1 MTDATGAVPG
11 SDGGPGERPAE
22 SAASARSVEAPAGAP
37 AEAELRTFL
46 IADIRG
52 YTTFT
57 EEHGADAAAELAGQF
72 AAIVREVVTAHDGFL
87 LELRGD
93 EALAVFVLAR
103 RALRAALD
111 LQSRFAEELPRG
123 AGIGLDAGE
132 AIPVEGGYRGSALN
146 LAARLCSQAGPG
158 ETLAS
163 EAVIHLA
170 AKVDG
175 VGYADPRTFRL
186 KGIDEPIRA
195 VHVVPAAQGST
206 RPIRYGGEGRRQGRR
221 LAAGMVGV
229 AAVAL
234 VTVVALVAVGF
245 GGLAGR
251 PATTPDG
258 AAAATGSSDADA
270 PYPNAAEGALL
281 FDLAAVPDVAPDTC
295 GRDPESPFGF
305 VGVMTA
311 GVSCTPDIDSGASE
325 LIVRRFDPETIARSG
340 LSTWIRVEVGHQG
353 RDDALPEGDCAEG
366 PPAIGTWRLAGEER
380 GVLAC
385 GIDEETGDALI
396 VWADDFSSLVMSAR
410 NPRGDSEALYRF
422 FERNARFIAP

>member
-1 MTDATGAVPG
+1 MTDVAGSAPG
-11 SDGGPGERPAE
+11 SDGGPE
-22 SAASARSVEAPAGAP
+22 EAPGGPAP
-37 AEAELRTFL
+37 GESMPGVQAEAELRTFL

-52 YTTFT
+52 YTTYT
-57 EEHGADAAAELAGQF
+57 GDHGADAAAELAGRF

-103 RALRAALD
+103 RALRSALE
-111 LQSRFAEELPRG
+111 LQARFAAELPRG
-123 AGIGLDAGE
+123 VGIGLDAGE

-175 VGYADPRTFRL
+175 VGYTDPRTFRL

-195 VHVVPAAQGST
+195 VHVVPASQGSKK
-206 RPIRYGGEGRRQGRR
+206 PIRYGGDRRADRR
-221 LAAGMVGV
+221 LLAAGGVGL

-234 VTVVALVAVGF
+234 IVVAIIATRS
-245 GGLAGR
+245 GGLTGP
-251 PATTPDG
+251 PATSPGSQATIAP
-258 AAAATGSSDADA
+258 AAAAPSATDASF
-270 PYPNAAEGALL
+270 PNAAEKALL
-281 FDLAAVPDVAPDTC
+281 ADIAAVPDVTPDTC
-295 GRDPESPFGF
+295 SRDPESPFGF

-311 GVSCTPDIDSGASE
+311 GVSCPTDVATGASE
-325 LIVRRFDPETIARSG
+325 IVVRRFATDFLDRHS

-353 RDDALPEGDCAEG
+353 RDDALPEGDCAKRS
-366 PPAIGTWRLAGEER
+366 PAIGSWGQAGEER

-385 GIDEETGDALI
+385 GVDDATGDALM
-396 VWADDFSSLVMSAR
+396 VWADDFSGLLMSAR
-410 NPRGDSEALYRF
+410 NPRGDAEALYRF
-422 FERNARFIAP
+422 FERNARFVAP

>member
-1 MTDATGAVPG
+1 MTHATGSVPG
-11 SDGGPGERPAE
+11 SDGGPGTWPGE
-22 SAASARSVEAPAGAP
+22 STPGAP

-52 YTTFT
+52 YTTYT
-57 EEHGADAAAELAGQF
+57 AEHGADAAARLAGRF
-72 AAIVREVVTAHDGFL
+72 SAIVREVVATHDGFL

-93 EALAVFVLAR
+93 EALAVFILAR

-111 LQSRFAEELPRG
+111 LQARFAAELPRG

-146 LAARLCSQAGPG
+146 LAARLCAQAGPG

-170 AKVDG
+170 AKVEG

-195 VHVVPAAQGST
+195 VHVVPAAQGSKK
-206 RPIRYGGEGRRQGRR
+206 PIRYGGEGRRPDRR
-221 LAAGMVGV
+221 LLAAGGFGM

-234 VTVVALVAVGF
+234 VAVVAAF
-245 GGLAGR
+245 GSGSFAGR
-251 PATTPDG
+251 PSATPTSPAPTPAPSATD
-258 AAAATGSSDADA
+258 AAF
-270 PYPNAAEGALL
+270 PNAAERALL
-281 FDLAAVPDVAPDTC
+281 ADLAALPDLGPDTC
-295 GRDPESPFGF
+295 TRDPESPFGF
-305 VGVMTA
+305 VGAMTA
-311 GVSCTPDIDSGASE
+311 GLSCSPSIETGASQ
-325 LIVRRFDPETIARSG
+325 IVVRRFDLGTLERNG
-340 LSTWIRVEVGHQG
+340 LSTWIKVEVGHQG
-353 RDDALPEGDCAEG
+353 RGDALPEGDCAAG
-366 PPAIGTWRLAGEER
+366 RPAIGHWSLAAGER

-385 GIDEETGDALI
+385 AIEEETGDALI
-396 VWADDFSSLVMSAR
+396 VWADDYSGLLMSAR
-410 NPRGDSEALYRF
+410 NPRGDSAALYRF

>member
-1 MTDATGAVPG
+1 MTDATGTVPG
-11 SDGGPGERPAE
+11 SDGGPGTLPGET
-22 SAASARSVEAPAGAP
+22 APGTP

-52 YTTFT
+52 YTTYT
-57 EEHGADAAAELAGQF
+57 TEHGSDAAAALAGRF
-72 AAIVREVVTAHDGFL
+72 AAIVREVVATHDGFL

-93 EALAVFVLAR
+93 EALVVFVLAR

-111 LQSRFAEELPRG
+111 LQARFAAELPRG

-195 VHVVPAAQGST
+195 VHVVPAARGSKQ
-206 RPIRYGGEGRRQGRR
+206 PIRYGGEGRRRDRR
-221 LAAGMVGV
+221 LVVAGVLGLAAVGV
-229 AAVAL
+229 IAVI
-234 VTVVALVAVGF
+234 VAVGA
-245 GGLAGR
+245 GSLAGPLSAPSPS
-251 PATTPDG
+251 PAPTSAPSAVD
-258 AAAATGSSDADA
+258 AAF
-270 PYPNAAEGALL
+270 PNAAETALL
-281 FDLAAVPDVAPDTC
+281 ADIAALPDVTADTC
-295 GRDPESPFGF
+295 TRDPESPFGF

-311 GVSCTPDIDSGASE
+311 GLSCFPDVDTGASE
-325 LIVRRFDPETIARSG
+325 IIVRRFDLSTLERNG
-340 LSTWIRVEVGHQG
+340 LSTWITVEPGHRG
-353 RDDALPEGDCAEG
+353 RDDALPEGDCADG
-366 PPAIGTWRLAGEER
+366 RPAIGRWSLAGEER

-396 VWADDFSSLVMSAR
+396 VWADDYNGLLMSAR
-410 NPRGDSEALYRF
+410 NPRGDAEALYRF

>member
-1 MTDATGAVPG
+1 MTDVAG
-11 SDGGPGERPAE
+11 SALGSNGGPGAPPGE
-22 SAASARSVEAPAGAP
+22 SMPGVQ

-52 YTTFT
+52 YTTYT
-57 EEHGADAAAELAGQF
+57 GDHGADAAAELAGRF

-103 RALRAALD
+103 RALRSALE
-111 LQSRFAEELPRG
+111 LQTRFAAELPRG
-123 AGIGLDAGE
+123 VGIGLDAGE

-195 VHVVPAAQGST
+195 VHVVPAAQGSKK
-206 RPIRYGGEGRRQGRR
+206 PIRYGGDRRADRR
-221 LAAGMVGV
+221 LLAAGGV
-229 AAVAL
+229 SLAAVAL
-234 VTVVALVAVGF
+234 IAVAIIATGS
-245 GGLAGR
+245 GGLTGR
-251 PATTPDG
+251 PAASPGSQASIAPAT
-258 AAAATGSSDADA
+258 AAPSATDASF
-270 PYPNAAEGALL
+270 PNAAEKALL
-281 FDLAAVPDVAPDTC
+281 ADIAAVPDVTPDTC
-295 GRDPESPFGF
+295 TRDPESPFGF
-305 VGVMTA
+305 VGVMAA
-311 GVSCTPDIDSGASE
+311 GVTCSTDVATGASE
-325 LIVRRFDPETIARSG
+325 IVVRRFAPEALDRHG

-353 RDDALPEGDCAEG
+353 RDDALPEGDCALG
-366 PPAIGTWRLAGEER
+366 SPAIGSWSQAGEER

-385 GIDEETGDALI
+385 GIDDATGDALM
-396 VWADDFSSLVMSAR
+396 VWADDFSGLLMSAR
-410 NPRGDSEALYRF
+410 NPRGDAEALYRF